1 MNTDTGAK
9 DTKEETDKEKVN
21 KTSKEAGKEAQKE
34 AVDTPVKEAES
45 KIGSAGRS
53 SVPPVNAED
62 NLELHSLPFRVRQ
75 RARHQRL
82 KDHMEGMATGQ
93 KAGYILSYYKGKI
106 ILAIIILAVCI
117 ALPVTIYKKS
127 RPVALSYCIVN

>member
-62 NLELHSLPFRVRQ
+62 NL
-75 RARHQRL
+75 
-82 KDHMEGMATGQ
+82 
-93 KAGYILSYYKGKI
+93 
-106 ILAIIILAVCI
+106 
-117 ALPVTIYKKS
+117 
-127 RPVALSYCIVN
+127 

>member
-21 KTSKEAGKEAQKE
+21 KTNKEAGKEAQKE

-53 SVPPVNAED
+53 SVPPGQCRGQPGTSQSAFPGTPACQASAVKGSHGRND
-62 NLELHSLPFRVRQ
+62 NRS
-75 RARHQRL
+75 
-82 KDHMEGMATGQ
+82 EGR
-93 KAGYILSYYKGKI
+93 
-106 ILAIIILAVCI
+106 
-117 ALPVTIYKKS
+117 IYS
-127 RPVALSYCIVN
+127 FLL